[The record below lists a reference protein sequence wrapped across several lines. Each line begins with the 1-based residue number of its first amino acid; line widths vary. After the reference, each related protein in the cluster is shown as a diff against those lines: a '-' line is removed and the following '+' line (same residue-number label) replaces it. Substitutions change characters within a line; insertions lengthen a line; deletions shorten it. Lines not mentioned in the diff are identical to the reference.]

1 MVGIEA
7 IAVEFCGRGGKR
19 LRPRLCKAAFVAA
32 GGTKSAA
39 GRIADLCEAVECF
52 HKASLIHDDIQ
63 DGDEERY
70 GRPTVWKEHGVAL
83 AIAVG
88 DWLVAHGYS
97 LIINSGFQNAL
108 DMMKATIASH
118 VVLCEGQGDD
128 LLNPQPS
135 TLNPLGQ
142 RASHPLETASLGQRA
157 SSHPLETTSSLGQR
171 ASPHLLETASLGQRA
186 SRPLPSP
193 SFQHYLS
200 ICERKTGEAFAL
212 AAELGALAAGADGA
226 PYRRYGLDFGILFQV
241 RDDLADGDAPENA
254 AALADELARKLEATA
269 VAQSLGSWYCLP

>member
-157 SSHPLETTSSLGQR
+157 S
-171 ASPHLLETASLGQRA
+171 
-186 SRPLPSP
+186 RPLPSP